1 MKYKNVSLPYPVL
14 GIYDDVYPLLGDD
27 CIQMSDPVKTAT
39 EYQFGIDLKQGN
51 KDIAQLVNEG
61 KAEYACEVTC
71 RGTFLRRCYKSS
83 TPHFDITLGRTEVNV
98 RIEFQCFIAT
108 CQSIPNYSNDDF
120 NEDYHGFTFDLETG
134 DLLAVFP
141 LAWWNTNVKFDKL
154 YAAGSFMQIVE
165 AGDGIDKTWF
175 NLNDDRI
182 LIELPHDLFVQYQR
196 IGNSFPEVI
205 HSSLVHNALVYA
217 LSNLSEYQESGKLWA
232 DSLQLRLAELH
243 VLTSELKNDMSL
255 VYKAADMLLQD
266 PYKRMLDSLEKIA
279 NAQNEEQE
287 D

>member
-71 RGTFLRRCYKSS
+71 RVTFLRRCYKSS
-83 TPHFDITLGRTEVNV
+83 TPHFDITLGRTEVNG

-108 CQSIPNYSNDDF
+108 CQPIPNYSNDDF

-134 DLLAVFP
+134 DMLAVFP

-165 AGDGIDKTWF
+165 AGDGIDKIWF
-175 NLNDDRI
+175 NLNEDRI

>member
-83 TPHFDITLGRTEVNV
+83 TPHFDITLGRTEVND

-120 NEDYHGFTFDLETG
+120 NEDYHGFTFDLGTG
-134 DLLAVFP
+134 DMLAVFP

>member
-83 TPHFDITLGRTEVNV
+83 TPHFDITLGRTEVNG

-120 NEDYHGFTFDLETG
+120 NEDYHGFTFDLEIG
-134 DLLAVFP
+134 DMLAVFP

-165 AGDGIDKTWF
+165 AGDGIDKIWF
-175 NLNDDRI
+175 NLNEDRI

-217 LSNLSEYQESGKLWA
+217 LSNLSEYQETGKLWA